1 MEFPIRKAM
10 YEKLIAKFK
19 PLHMEL
25 QNESKMHGLP
35 ESAEKHF
42 RLILVSSA
50 MENLS
55 RIDRHRVVNDVL
67 AHELKTHVHALTVQ
81 AFTPDEWD
89 KKQSAAFASP
99 ACLGGGKHE
108 RS

>member
-1 MEFPIRKAM
+1 MEFPIRHAM
-10 YEKLIAKFK
+10 YEKLLAQFK
-19 PLHMEL
+19 PLHLEL
-25 QNESKMHGLP
+25 KNESPMHGLP

-50 MENLS
+50 MDGLS
-55 RIDRHRVVNDVL
+55 RIDRHRAVNDL
-67 AHELKTHVHALTVQ
+67 LSPELKSHVHALTIQ
-81 AFTPDEWD
+81 AFTPEEWE
-89 KKQSAAFASP
+89 KKQGATFASP